1 MASIVWRGRALIMKL
16 PHQDLGRNGFLL
28 MYKTKVR
35 KGIFQN
41 FEVYDQQ
48 ENLKIGQKIT
58 SFVILKQ
65 KMKNFNLF

>member
-1 MASIVWRGRALIMKL
+1 MKL
-16 PHQDLGRNGFLL
+16 PHQDLGRIGSLL
-28 MYKTKVR
+28 MYKTVVR